1 MMNLDFRWKIRK
13 VIRKFGIDV
22 VRYADSPTVCR
33 MLLLYYHGINL
44 IFDVGANQGQY
55 AQQMRNMGF
64 IGKIVSFE
72 PLSAEYDKLK
82 SNFKYDSRVVP
93 VNVALGEHDGKG
105 MINRA
110 AHSGFSS
117 MLNPLQSLVEI
128 DRNAIHIGREEV
140 LLRKIDSIIDYYSDP
155 GDRLFLKIDTQGYE
169 KNVMGGAC
177 ASLNRILGVQMEL
190 SLVPLYEGEALLG
203 EMIGFMSERGYSL
216 MSLEPG
222 SVIKD
227 KGQMIQVEGI
237 FFRP

>member
-1 MMNLDFRWKIRK
+1 
-13 VIRKFGIDV
+13 
-22 VRYADSPTVCR
+22 
-33 MLLLYYHGINL
+33 
-44 IFDVGANQGQY
+44 
-55 AQQMRNMGF
+55 
-64 IGKIVSFE
+64 
-72 PLSAEYDKLK
+72 
-82 SNFKYDSRVVP
+82 
-93 VNVALGEHDGKG
+93 
-105 MINRA
+105 
-110 AHSGFSS
+110 